1 MMEVEPNQNNDLYLH
16 QYRLNAYLYHNAYIP
31 LDHIFFSFLTIV
43 HNRIKV

>member
-1 MMEVEPNQNNDLYLH
+1 MEVEPNQNNDLYLH